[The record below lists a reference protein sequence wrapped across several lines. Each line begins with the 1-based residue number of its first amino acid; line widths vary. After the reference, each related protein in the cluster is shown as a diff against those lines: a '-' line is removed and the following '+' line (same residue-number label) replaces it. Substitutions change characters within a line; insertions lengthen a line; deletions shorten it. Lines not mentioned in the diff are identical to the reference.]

1 MERSNRVNNMSN
13 DKKSFKVFC
22 DAINE
27 IISVKALNTD
37 DLEKYRRDVHKM
49 VHSSTSIDLLDY
61 EIKLIND
68 FVIEGSKLLTK
79 CEQTIKEAYEDD
91 FDQVYAGVIESIYMS
106 VCQVY
111 PTLQLE
117 NIVQSINHETLKG
130 FLNSFLEELYEK
142 EPNKA
147 PKRKPRGRNTR
158 GSRQEPATKDTER
171 SLKTLDDIRKLE
183 AELHKEVIGQDE
195 AIDSVIRYVKLM
207 VAELASNISLMFI
220 GPTGVGKTKLAKVL
234 GDHYSGNFFKIN
246 CSEYAQPHEYA
257 KLIGSPPGYV
267 GSTEKSILQVKAEK
281 SNKWVLLF
289 DEIEKASPKLFDFM
303 LALMDD
309 GKVMASNGQELD
321 FSESIILMT
330 SNEGIKDANIGES
343 TLGFGKQTITYEG
356 SKDAIRKSVKK
367 KFSPEFIGR
376 VDEMVQFNYLSK
388 DDLLKVA
395 KLEIKNLPVRKTK
408 ALLNYIIENG
418 TSEQYGARFIAKFIT
433 REVKSL
439 LADSILSGEEP
450 KNGKLYDVKVK
461 NNKLVI

>member
-27 IISVKALNTD
+27 IISVKALHTD
-37 DLEKYRRDVHKM
+37 DLEKYRQKVYELIK
-49 VHSSTSIDLLDY
+49 SSTSIDLLDY

-68 FVIEGSKLLTK
+68 FVVDGSKLLTK

-91 FDQVYAGVIESIYMS
+91 FDQVYAGIIESIYMS

-111 PTLQLE
+111 PNLQLE
-117 NIVQSINHETLKG
+117 NIVQSLNQETLKG

-147 PKRKPRGRNTR
+147 SKRKPRRSKRGRIPDDVP
-158 GSRQEPATKDTER
+158 QDTGK
-171 SLKTLDDIRKLE
+171 SLKTLADINQLE
-183 AELHKEVIGQDE
+183 AELRKEVIGQDE

-267 GSTEKSILQVKAEK
+267 GSTEKSILQVKADK

>member
-1 MERSNRVNNMSN
+1 MEGSERINNMSKDGN
-13 DKKSFKVFC
+13 TFKVFC

-27 IISVKALNTD
+27 IISVRALDTNR
-37 DLEKYRRDVHKM
+37 LEKYRQDVYKM
-49 VHSSTSIDLLDY
+49 IKKSTSIDLLDY
-61 EIKLIND
+61 EIKVIND
-68 FVIEGSKLLTK
+68 FVVEGNKLLAK
-79 CEQTIKEAYEDD
+79 CEQTIKESYEED
-91 FDQVYAGVIESIYMS
+91 FDQVYAGIIESIYMS

-111 PTLQLE
+111 PNLQLE
-117 NIVQSINHETLKG
+117 NIVQSLNQETLKG
-130 FLNSFLEELYEK
+130 FLNSFLEELYDKSDEK
-142 EPNKA
+142 P
-147 PKRKPRGRNTR
+147 PKKRTR
-158 GSRQEPATKDTER
+158 RRAATENNYTEDAGPA
-171 SLKTLDDIRKLE
+171 LKTLADIQKLE
-183 AELHKEVIGQDE
+183 ARLRKEVIGQDE
-195 AIDSVIRYVKLM
+195 AIESVIRYVKLM
-207 VAELASNISLMFI
+207 VANLAQNVSLMFI

-246 CSEYAQPHEYA
+246 CSEYAQQHEYA

-356 SKDAIRKSVKK
+356 SKDAIKKSVKK

-376 VDEMVQFNYLSK
+376 VDEMVHFNYLSK
-388 DDLLKVA
+388 EDLLKVA

-439 LADSILSGEEP
+439 LADSILSGEPP
-450 KNGKLYDVKVK
+450 KTGKLYDVKVK

>member
-1 MERSNRVNNMSN
+1 MEGSERVNNMSKDGN
-13 DKKSFKVFC
+13 TFKVFC

-27 IISVKALNTD
+27 IISVRALDTNK
-37 DLEKYRRDVHKM
+37 LEKYRQDVYKM
-49 VHSSTSIDLLDY
+49 VKGANSIDLLDY
-61 EIKLIND
+61 EIKVITD
-68 FVIEGSKLLTK
+68 FVVDSSKLLAK
-79 CEQTIKEAYEDD
+79 CEKHIKENFEDD
-91 FDQVYAGVIESIYMS
+91 FDSVYAGIIESIYMS

-111 PTLQLE
+111 PNLQLE
-117 NIVQSINHETLKG
+117 NIVQSLNQETLKG
-130 FLNSFLEELYEK
+130 FLNSFLEELYDKTDE
-142 EPNKA
+142 KA
-147 PKRKPRGRNTR
+147 PKKRTR
-158 GSRQEPATKDTER
+158 RRTGSRLVDDQPEGKER
-171 SLKTLDDIRKLE
+171 SLKTLADIHKLE
-183 AELHKEVIGQDE
+183 AQLRKEVIGQDE
-195 AIDSVIRYVKLM
+195 AIESVVRYVKLM
-207 VAELASNISLMFI
+207 VANLAQNVSLMFI

-246 CSEYAQPHEYA
+246 CSEYAQQHEYA

-356 SKDAIRKSVKK
+356 SKDAIKKSVKK

-376 VDEMVQFNYLSK
+376 VDEMVHFNYLSK
-388 DDLLKVA
+388 EDLLKVA

-439 LADSILSGEEP
+439 LADSILSGEQP
-450 KNGKLYDVKVK
+450 KTGKLYDVKVK